1 MTDAI
6 KHTVGIATAAVRV
19 GINFVRDAVAFLAAA
34 PDPTPEE
41 DALNSAI
48 RGGELNHRTGRFDD
62 GTDPAGWYERD

>member
-6 KHTVGIATAAVRV
+6 KHSVGIATAAVRI
-19 GINFVRDAVAFLAAA
+19 GINLVRDVVAFLAAA

-62 GTDPAGWYERD
+62 GADPAGWYERD